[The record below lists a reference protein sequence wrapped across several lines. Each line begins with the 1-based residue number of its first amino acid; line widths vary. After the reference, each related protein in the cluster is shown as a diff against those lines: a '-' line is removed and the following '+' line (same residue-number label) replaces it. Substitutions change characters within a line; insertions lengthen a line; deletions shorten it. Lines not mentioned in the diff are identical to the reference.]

1 MNKFNF
7 KIMRIAGLV
16 LLILS
21 LVACQEKTQPQV
33 YSGLAL
39 GTDYQLQFFSKDT
52 LDIQPQI
59 DSIFDEL
66 NQSMST
72 YIEDSDISRL
82 NAGDTTVKVDH
93 LFRNM
98 FLRSK
103 EIYKNTNGYFDPTV
117 GDIVNLY
124 GLGSKKLNVK
134 ADSSSV
140 DSLMVYVGF
149 DKVSITDDNL
159 IVRKY
164 PQTVLDFNG
173 IAKGYGVDLLGELL
187 EGKGVE
193 NYLAEIGGE
202 IRTKGKNLK
211 SGKTWR
217 LGIDDPRTDT
227 NTGEL
232 QGIVELKNQS
242 LATSGNY
249 RKFQYDSISG
259 EKYVHIID
267 PKSGYTIKGN
277 MLSVSVIADDCA
289 TADAYATAFMAM
301 DVEEAKEIAQNQNEV
316 DVYFIYDEVG
326 DMKTYLS
333 SGFERAMID

>member
-1 MNKFNF
+1 M
-7 KIMRIAGLV
+7 V
-16 LLILS
+16 LLIFS
-21 LVACQEKTQPQV
+21 FIGCQEKTSKNEIQPHL
-33 YSGLAL
+33 YNGLAL
-39 GTDYQLQFFSKDT
+39 GTDYQLQFFLDDT

-59 DSIFDEL
+59 DSIFKEL

-82 NAGDTTVKVDH
+82 NQGDTTIEVDL
-93 LFRNM
+93 LFRKM

-103 EIYKNTNGYFDPTV
+103 EIYKITNGYFDPTV

-124 GLGSKKLNVK
+124 GLGSKNLNVK

-140 DSLMVYVGF
+140 DSLMVYVGL
-149 DKVSITDDNL
+149 DKVSITDGNL

-187 EGKGVE
+187 EKNGVE

-217 LGIDDPRTDT
+217 LGIDDPRTET
-227 NTGEL
+227 NPGEL
-232 QGIVELKNQS
+232 QGIVELKDQS

-249 RKFQYDSISG
+249 RKFQYDSVSG

-267 PKSGYTIKGN
+267 PKSGYTMKGS

-301 DVEEAKEIAQNQNEV
+301 GVKEAKNIAQNQKEV
-316 DVYFIYDEVG
+316 EVYFIYDENG
-326 DMKTYLS
+326 EMNTYLS
-333 SGFERAMID
+333 KGFEQAMVE